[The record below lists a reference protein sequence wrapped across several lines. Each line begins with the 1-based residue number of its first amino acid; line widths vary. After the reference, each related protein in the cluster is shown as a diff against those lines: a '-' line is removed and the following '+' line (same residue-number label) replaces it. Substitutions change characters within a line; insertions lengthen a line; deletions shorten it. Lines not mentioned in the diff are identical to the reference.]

1 VTFRREGL
9 PNALAKKKF
18 ETMEKGVSDTVGHYL
33 AGIARLE
40 EQHKIKVS
48 FSLFFFPRPLFA
60 PSLDA
65 LHARV
70 DFFPLTLP

>member
-48 FSLFFFPRPLFA
+48 FSLVFSRPPFA